1 MGLGDIC
8 ICLCVL
14 YMCVCIHTHTHTYI
28 FFSPNMMGHMN
39 LTGLLFKSRT
49 RGVGVLVNGNRIL
62 GFPLGIYPVCIACVC
77 VWGGVCSFILSIHKR
92 GKHSL
97 CK

>member
-1 MGLGDIC
+1 
-8 ICLCVL
+8 
-14 YMCVCIHTHTHTYI
+14 
-28 FFSPNMMGHMN
+28 MMGHMN

-77 VWGGVCSFILSIHKR
+77 VWGGLFFYSVNPQERKAFLM
-92 GKHSL
+92 
-97 CK
+97 